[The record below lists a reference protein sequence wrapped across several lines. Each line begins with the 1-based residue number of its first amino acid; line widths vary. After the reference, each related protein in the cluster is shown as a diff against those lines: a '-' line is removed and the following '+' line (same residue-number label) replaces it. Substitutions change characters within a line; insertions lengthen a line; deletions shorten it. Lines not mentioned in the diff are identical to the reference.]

1 MKGMFVT
8 MRKILSSLLTILT
21 LFCFVGCQNKNN
33 NATDGQNPQVNR
45 TSTSISNNPINDNE
59 NPTES
64 GAPDNAENQDNPD
77 NPDTPADPNNPD
89 NQNNPDDPNNQN
101 NPDNPDDPNNQ
112 DNPDDSNNQ
121 DNPDDSNNQDNPDDP
136 NNQDNPDDSNNQ
148 DNPDDSNNQDNPDD
162 PNNQDNSANPD
173 DANSGDQAPE
183 TIVSEF
189 TTKILTK
196 SKNRATNI
204 RLTCDKINGKTV
216 KAEQEFSFCH
226 TIGTSKE
233 SEGYKKADVIIGK
246 RVVQALGGGNCQVSS
261 TLFNAVLSV
270 PELKV
275 TERHPHGKK
284 VNYVPE
290 GKDAAIAHGSKDLK
304 FRNDSNKDLKIYASS
319 DGTQVYVKL
328 VFLG

>member
-1 MKGMFVT
+1 MKGMLIT
-8 MRKILSSLLTILT
+8 MRKMLSSLLIILT
-21 LFCFVGCQNKNN
+21 LFCFVGCQNQNSN
-33 NATDGQNPQVNR
+33 PSSNQNPQVNR

-59 NPTES
+59 NPTEN
-64 GAPDNAENQDNPD
+64 GTPDNAENQDNPNNSD
-77 NPDTPADPNNPD
+77 NPANPNNPD
-89 NQNNPDDPNNQN
+89 GANTPDNQTNPNNQE
-101 NPDNPDDPNNQ
+101 NPDNPNNPVDPNNQ
-112 DNPDDSNNQ
+112 DTP
-121 DNPDDSNNQDNPDDP
+121 
-136 NNQDNPDDSNNQ
+136 
-148 DNPDDSNNQDNPDD
+148 
-162 PNNQDNSANPD
+162 ANPD
-173 DANSGDQAPE
+173 DANSDGQVAE
-183 TIVSEF
+183 TVVSEF

-204 RLTCDKINGKTV
+204 SLTCDKINGITV
-216 KAEQEFSFCH
+216 KAGQEFSFCQ

-246 RVVQALGGGNCQVSS
+246 KVVQALGGGNCQVSS

-290 GKDAAIAHGSKDLK
+290 GKDAAIAHGSKDFK
-304 FRNDSNKDLKIYASS
+304 FRNDSVKDLKIYASS